1 MIFSSL
7 FKKGYDNQYIME
19 KYIERQRKLKSKDV
33 MNKSSKLRRRK
44 TVKFDRA
51 STSKD
56 LFALKNTVT
65 PKRKWGMPKEPKVN
79 LNPVE
84 LKTNEKM
91 YKLHVLKQ
99 DINTLRESF
108 KTNDVNEFK
117 RLTGYDKRKRN
128 NQSHCQVESKVK
140 ADIMDHTQ
148 TVESKCNSTIFN
160 YL

>member
-1 MIFSSL
+1 M
-7 FKKGYDNQYIME
+7 K

-33 MNKSSKLRRRK
+33 RSKSLKFGRGK
-44 TVKFDRA
+44 TVRFNRA

-56 LFALKNTVT
+56 LFALKNTVS
-65 PKRKWGMPKEPKVN
+65 PKRKWGMPKEPKIN

-128 NQSHCQVESKVK
+128 NQSHCPVESKVK
-140 ADIMDHTQ
+140 ADIMNHIQ
-148 TVESKCNSTIFN
+148 TVESKCN
-160 YL
+160 